1 MFEWVLLRRKEG
13 NNFFKGQLFIK
24 FFVTQIIIFVLKGNF
39 YYFFI
44 VYLIRVDGG
53 IYFRINWSYI
63 DN

>member
-39 YYFFI
+39 YYLFI